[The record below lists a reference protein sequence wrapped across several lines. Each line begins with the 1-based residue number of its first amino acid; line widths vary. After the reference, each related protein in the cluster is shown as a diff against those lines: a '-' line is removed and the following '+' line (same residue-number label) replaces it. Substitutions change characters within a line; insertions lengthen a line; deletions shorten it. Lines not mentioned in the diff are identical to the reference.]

1 MLDDPTM
8 NQKYFNRLFQWAKSN
23 RDKSKVLHLGL
34 KEQLWRYRI
43 GESCP
48 PMCEKS
54 LTGLRWQ
61 YTLKGSQGDD
71 MVAPQINVIL
81 ETVMQI

>member
-1 MLDDPTM
+1 MPT
-8 NQKYFNRLFQWAKSN
+8 YVW
-23 RDKSKVLHLGL
+23 
-34 KEQLWRYRI
+34 
-43 GESCP
+43 
-48 PMCEKS
+48 KS

-61 YTLKGSQGDD
+61 YTLKGSQEGD